1 MFCVQTCLGFFLLV
15 SFFLFLFFVCFFPL
29 QIKIAAGDPQGGNT
43 KEKTKGREGQQ
54 QDLKKFQKKKKE
66 GKNGARGLGA
76 GTF

>member
-54 QDLKKFQKKKKE
+54 QQ
-66 GKNGARGLGA
+66 
-76 GTF
+76 